1 MVERTLVLVK
11 PDGVRRGLVGEII
24 SRFERLGM
32 KIVSMKS
39 MVMSRELAEE
49 HYIEHKG
56 KPFYAELVDFITS
69 GMIVAMVLE
78 GESAVEI
85 VRKVMGATDSR
96 LAEPGTIRGDYA
108 VGISQNLVHG
118 SDSLESADRE
128 LRLFFPEL
136 YEEKR

>member
-1 MVERTLVLVK
+1 MAERTLVLIK

-24 SRFERLGM
+24 SRFEKLGL

-39 MVMSRELAEE
+39 LVMDREMAEQ
-49 HYIEHKG
+49 HYFEHKG
-56 KPFYAELVDFITS
+56 KPFYEELVDFITS

-85 VRKVMGATDSR
+85 VRKVMGATDGR
-96 LAEPGTIRGDYA
+96 LAAPGTIRGDYA
-108 VGISQNLVHG
+108 VGVSQNLVHG

-128 LRLFFPEL
+128 VKLFFPEI
-136 YEEKR
+136 